1 MSVASRLL
9 RFANVPRDLRF
20 PKAFSIADAD
30 ADAAKV
36 QDRAAP
42 TVLKLFVPLAFEYM
56 VLLLQQSPPPSSPRL
71 LVRCAIP
78 AYIMPPSSHLL
89 PLFFSFPLMYHT
101 HDMGAQ
107 ESPCHQACTLHS
119 VPVWEIG
126 PAVSVYNLLLI
137 HCVAGITLSPA

>member
-9 RFANVPRDLRF
+9 RLPMFLGISDLRQPF
-20 PKAFSIADAD
+20 PIAGAD

-36 QDRAAP
+36 QDRTAP
-42 TVLKLFVPLAFEYM
+42 AVLKLFVPLAFEYT
-56 VLLLQQSPPPSSPRL
+56 VLLLHQSSPSPRL
-71 LVRCAIP
+71 ASLMRYPSTINR
-78 AYIMPPSSHLL
+78 PSSHLL